1 MSPHEGTLRRRWYP
15 ANEFLNSPGRRG
27 SGVLKRL
34 GAALQ
39 GLPDLR
45 AERFVTAVNQ
55 RRRIPT
61 IFATPFASHALPL
74 GESIPLSGK
83 LLGHGD
89 IETTARY
96 VHLPKESF
104 RETAERI
111 TQNIAAD
118 IL

>member
-1 MSPHEGTLRRRWYP
+1 MSPHEGPLRRWWYP
-15 ANEFLNSPGRRG
+15 AIEFLNSPERHGG
-27 SGVLKRL
+27 GVLKRL

-39 GLPDLR
+39 GLPDFR
-45 AERFVTAVNQ
+45 AERFVTAVKSAAPHTHDL
-55 RRRIPT
+55 R
-61 IFATPFASHALPL
+61 TPFASHALPL
-74 GESIPLSGK
+74 RESIPLSGK
-83 LLGHGD
+83 LLAHSD